1 MAHFLLSAAHKSS
14 GKTVLSLGI
23 CAALRAQGHT
33 VQSFKKG
40 PDYIDPMWLA
50 KATQRSCYNLDFW
63 TQSENEIKS
72 TLSANNQ
79 DADISI
85 IEGNKGLHDGLAAD
99 GSNSNAA
106 LAKLINAPVILVLD
120 TRGTIRGVAPLLL
133 GYQQFD
139 PEVNIAGVL
148 LNFVGGERHAAKLRA
163 VIERYT
169 DIPILG
175 MVQHS
180 AELELVERYLGLMP
194 SNEDNAADKKITR
207 IAEIISQQVDLE
219 KIITIANTAERI
231 QTNNSANISN
241 NEEHKLNKRYDL
253 KIAYAKD
260 EAFGFYYADDL
271 DRFSQLGAQLLP
283 FDTLHDSVL
292 PQADGLFIGGGF
304 PEKRMQELAANTK
317 MKQSIYDAIESG
329 MPSYAECGGL
339 MYLSK
344 SIQYKNQQSDMVG
357 IIQADCEMYANPI
370 GRGYTLLQNNQ
381 HHPWSITKD
390 CEIPGHEFHYSKLL
404 NIPTETIYAYQVNRG
419 FGVNSEND
427 GIVYKNLLACYA
439 HQRNTQQNQWISGFL
454 EFVNSTK

>member
-1 MAHFLLSAAHKSS
+1 MAHLLLSAANKSS
-14 GKTVLSLGI
+14 GKTVISLGI

-33 VQSFKKG
+33 VQIFKKG

-63 TQSENEIKS
+63 TQSENEITS

-106 LAKLINAPVILVLD
+106 LAKLLGAPVILVLD

-139 PEVNIAGVL
+139 PAVNIAGVI

-175 MVQHS
+175 IVQRS
-180 AELELVERYLGLMP
+180 KELELVERYLGLMP
-194 SNEDNAADKKITR
+194 CNEDNAADKKITR
-207 IAEIISQQVDLE
+207 IAEIIARQVDLE
-219 KIITIANTAERI
+219 TIIAIANTASNI
-231 QTNNSANISN
+231 QSDDKQKTF
-241 NEEHKLNKRYDL
+241 KRYDL
-253 KIAYAKD
+253 KIAYAND
-260 EAFGFYYADDL
+260 EAFGFYYSDDL
-271 DRFSQLGAQLLP
+271 DTFRQHGVQLIP
-283 FDTLHDSVL
+283 FDTLHDQEL
-292 PQADGLFIGGGF
+292 PDADAFFIGGGF
-304 PEKRMQELAANTK
+304 PEKRMHKLAENTN
-317 MKQSIYDAIESG
+317 MKQSIRNAVENG

-339 MYLSK
+339 MYLSN
-344 SIQYKNQQSDMVG
+344 SIQYENQQSEMVG
-357 IIQADCEMYANPI
+357 IIQADCEMHAKPI

-381 HHPWSITKD
+381 HHPWSLAKD
-390 CEIPGHEFHYSKLL
+390 SEIPGHEFHYSKL
-404 NIPTETIYAYQVNRG
+404 NNVSTETTFAYQVNRG

-439 HQRNTQQNQWISGFL
+439 HQRNTHKNQWISSFL
-454 EFVNSTK
+454 EFVKSTK